1 MDLAR
6 ILGHKIETQEEKII
20 RVMNCPFALGVDK
33 RFRKGLVDKESCFFC
48 TLSDCQKGCA
58 YSEAL
63 IKTEREA
70 IFDEKSETALF
81 VWRLRCHHCGQQVI
95 IVSRYE
101 NMSTGDNGR
110 CMGCG
115 AWHYYIHSECDEG
128 DYFVISSKT
137 DKKTLKA
144 VRKWDK
150 ERQYVARIPDIE
162 KARKRSKK

>member
-1 MDLAR
+1 MAR
-6 ILGHKIETQEEKII
+6 ISGHKIKTEEEKID
-20 RVMNCPFALGVDK
+20 RVMNCPFAPWNVDN
-33 RFRKGLVDKESCFFC
+33 RFRHGLVDKSSCYFC
-48 TLSDCQKGCA
+48 GLNDHQKGCSYA
-58 YSEAL
+58 AAL
-63 IKTEREA
+63 IKTEQEA

-81 VWRLRCHHCGQQVI
+81 VWRFNCHHCGQPVI
-95 IVSRYE
+95 ITLRYE

-115 AWHYYIHSECDEG
+115 AWHYYINSECDEG

-150 ERQYVARIPDIE
+150 ERQYAARIPDI
-162 KARKRSKK
+162 KKTRKRRKK